1 VHCAVEGGARQ
12 RLVAGGY
19 GRVLDVEL
27 DGAGVIIDGFG
38 SEMGSPFRLRI
49 AQAPNGLRNRLRNRG
64 GDGVCGIAG
73 EKVAVAMTERG
84 G

>member
-1 VHCAVEGGARQ
+1 MDSVRKWD
-12 RLVAGGY
+12 RLFGCGSLRRLMAY
-19 GRVLDVEL
+19 G
-27 DGAGVIIDGFG
+27 
-38 SEMGSPFRLRI
+38 I
-49 AQAPNGLRNRLRNRG
+49 AHEIVG